1 MHHLLL
7 HLLLV
12 SRHFVEWFL
21 ISAAASALPT
31 CCDEVSLVPSSRAS
45 GDGERDRRAG
55 VTRRRRDDDT
65 GIDLA
70 GGAPATRPCL
80 YLRLPCECNLCGLLG
95 SPKLK
100 VQEILVH
107 PGGLSRPP
115 LLLSDKGVQSP
126 RANSSQCSGLI
137 SFHGSLL
144 RSGGSF
150 HFGPSITTS
159 K

>member
-80 YLRLPCECNLCGLLG
+80 YLRLPCECNLCGLLDR

-107 PGGLSRPP
+107 PGGL
-115 LLLSDKGVQSP
+115 
-126 RANSSQCSGLI
+126 
-137 SFHGSLL
+137 
-144 RSGGSF
+144 
-150 HFGPSITTS
+150 
-159 K
+159 

>member
-1 MHHLLL
+1 M
-7 HLLLV
+7 
-12 SRHFVEWFL
+12 
-21 ISAAASALPT
+21 
-31 CCDEVSLVPSSRAS
+31 
-45 GDGERDRRAG
+45 
-55 VTRRRRDDDT
+55 TRRRRDDDT

-126 RANSSQCSGLI
+126 RAKSSQ
-137 SFHGSLL
+137 
-144 RSGGSF
+144 
-150 HFGPSITTS
+150 
-159 K
+159 